1 MNLDYLRSF
10 YITVKCNSISKA
22 AKHLHL
28 TQPGLSMQ
36 IQNLEDEVG
45 AMLLIRSNKG
55 VELTEEGRIVFEHAA
70 TMLSLES
77 NIKKSLKNM
86 EKSKKTLSIV
96 ACKSLGEYVLP
107 CSIYTFKEIYTD
119 VDVKLEVYNTSA
131 VIKKLLAHD
140 TNIGII
146 TGPTDLD
153 SIETIPI
160 LSDRLILVGGP
171 DSEIDNI
178 TLDELMSLPLILREE
193 DSTSRLL
200 LDDIL
205 SKHLISMDDLNILL
219 SSNSP
224 ESIKSSV
231 SFGRGYAFLP
241 EIVVKKDLRRGDLKK
256 INIKNFNSD
265 FNYNLAYRKNYE
277 FTDYEK
283 TFKKFITSSK
293 RCFCY

>member
-1 MNLDYLRSF
+1 M
-10 YITVKCNSISKA
+10 
-22 AKHLHL
+22 
-28 TQPGLSMQ
+28 
-36 IQNLEDEVG
+36 
-45 AMLLIRSNKG
+45 
-55 VELTEEGRIVFEHAA
+55 
-70 TMLSLES
+70 
-77 NIKKSLKNM
+77 
-86 EKSKKTLSIV
+86 
-96 ACKSLGEYVLP
+96 
-107 CSIYTFKEIYTD
+107 
-119 VDVKLEVYNTSA
+119 
-131 VIKKLLAHD
+131 AHD

-241 EIVVKKDLRRGDLKK
+241 EIVVKKDLRRGRLKENK
-256 INIKNFNSD
+256 
-265 FNYNLAYRKNYE
+265 Y
-277 FTDYEK
+277 
-283 TFKKFITSSK
+283 
-293 RCFCY
+293 